1 MYTIR
6 EFVKGQ
12 EEFAKLYDLLVNN
25 FALEHDLGS
34 LSADNLNVEK
44 VLNWMVRNIE
54 TATFVAIEDE
64 TGRMI
69 GSIGLHE
76 DSPWW
81 SDEQYLGDGWLYV
94 LPEHRANKVAARLLE
109 AAKDFASKRGLPLM
123 VGVLNATD
131 IEVKFEMMR
140 KRGFAPVGGIFLAEV

>member
-1 MYTIR
+1 MNYIIR
-6 EFVKGQ
+6 EFEKNPN
-12 EEFAKLYDLLVNN
+12 EFAELFNLLTNH
-25 FALEHDLGS
+25 FAVEHDLGS
-34 LSADNLNVEK
+34 LSAEAHSPDK
-44 VLNWMVRNIE
+44 VIHWMVRNIDI
-54 TATFVAIEDE
+54 ATFVAVDED
-64 TGRMI
+64 GKMV

-81 SDEQYLGDGWLYV
+81 SDAKYLGDGWLYV

-109 AAKDFASKRGLPLM
+109 AAKDFAQKRGLPLM

-131 IEVKFEMMR
+131 IEQKFAMMQ